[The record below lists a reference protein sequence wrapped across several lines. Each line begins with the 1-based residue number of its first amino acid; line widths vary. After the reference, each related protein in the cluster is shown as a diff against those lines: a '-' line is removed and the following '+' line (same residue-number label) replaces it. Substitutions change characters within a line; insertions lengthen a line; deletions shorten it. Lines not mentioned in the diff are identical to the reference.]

1 LKIIAGSGGP
11 QQAMVERS
19 LLRSASSHA
28 LSLCAATLVHVAV
41 ALALP
46 RAARPATSPSRNPL
60 QLIEIA
66 PSPPP
71 TTPALEPPVLAAP
84 ARPRPTTRR
93 ARVVEVEPSSAP
105 PLRSSPARVPQS
117 TPPEPLPPELASEG
131 RPSDFTL
138 APAPS
143 EPSAS
148 DRQGRLPAHS
158 SQPGSG
164 PSPVRATPRP
174 PAGFDRS
181 RGLALAGG
189 LDWRCAFPP
198 EADDA
203 DVERGTAVLR
213 IAADAHG
220 RVRDVRVLQD
230 SGHGFGR
237 AARNCAFSK
246 TFVPARGAGGQP
258 VAGVLIV
265 NVRFVR

>member
-1 LKIIAGSGGP
+1 
-11 QQAMVERS
+11 MVERS
-19 LLRSASSHA
+19 LLRSASAHA

-46 RAARPATSPSRNPL
+46 RADRPAISPSWDPL

-66 PSPPP
+66 PSPQPP
-71 TTPALEPPVLAAP
+71 LETPAPEPAAP
-84 ARPRPTTRR
+84 AQVRPQAVAPRARGARVAPNPAPRP
-93 ARVVEVEPSSAP
+93 APPPSASAP
-105 PLRSSPARVPQS
+105 P
-117 TPPEPLPPELASEG
+117 EPIPLELASDAPGDFAPTPEAAP
-131 RPSDFTL
+131 PSTT
-138 APAPS
+138 
-143 EPSAS
+143 

-158 SQPGSG
+158 SQPDSAS
-164 PSPVRATPRP
+164 SPVRAGPRV
-174 PAGFDRS
+174 PADFDQS